1 MIPYPDGTACIPGIP
16 HERVVWKPGLH
27 SGGDLRVVVDNRVV
41 QVIES
46 TACSCAVFA
55 DPSTLVTGSRDH
67 TVRLWR
73 VQRLGQT
80 ANAHK
85 EPPLSI
91 TLTHVMRA
99 HTSAVTCVIASRAWS
114 VVVSGSKD
122 GSAAFWDLNRGTYVR
137 SIWHDQDG
145 SGVHLVSVN
154 ESTVGAVGY
163 HFTFKLRWIV
173 QGPCCVVFEV
183 KALAS
188 YHQRPANCL
197 TRPRV
202 LHST

>member
-1 MIPYPDGTACIPGIP
+1 MIPYPDGTACVPGLP

-27 SGGDLRVVVDNRVV
+27 SGGDLRVVVDNKVV

-46 TACSCAVFA
+46 TACSCAAFA

-73 VQRLGQT
+73 AQRPGQT
-80 ANAHK
+80 LNAHK

-99 HTSAVTCVIASRAWS
+99 HTSAVTCVTASRAWS
-114 VVVSGSKD
+114 VVVSGSRD

-137 SIWHDQDG
+137 SIWHGQGDG
-145 SGVHLVSVN
+145 AGVHLVTVN
-154 ESTVGAVGY
+154 ESTVSATCLSPGLQ
-163 HFTFKLRWIV
+163 LR
-173 QGPCCVVFEV
+173 
-183 KALAS
+183 
-188 YHQRPANCL
+188 
-197 TRPRV
+197 
-202 LHST
+202 